1 MQELKK
7 TMSSPREEEA
17 IQSIDH
23 GDGNFCILE
32 VYVVAAFR
40 ES

>member
-7 TMSSPREEEA
+7 TMLSPREEG
-17 IQSIDH
+17 IQSADH
-23 GDGNFCILE
+23 RDGNFCILE
-32 VYVVAAFR
+32 VCFVAAFR

>member
-7 TMSSPREEEA
+7 TMSSPREEV

-32 VYVVAAFR
+32 VCDAAAFR